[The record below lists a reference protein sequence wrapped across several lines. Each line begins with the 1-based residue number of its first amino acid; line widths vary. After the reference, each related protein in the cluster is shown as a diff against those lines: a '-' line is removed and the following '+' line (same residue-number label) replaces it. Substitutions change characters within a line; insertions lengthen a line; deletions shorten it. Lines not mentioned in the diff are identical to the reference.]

1 MRTLL
6 VIGFILG
13 IAACGSKKKSN
24 EPPPAQPAT
33 GAPVAFE
40 AKSFK
45 AGADRG
51 GEVEVRGYNFSD
63 QPVGQYMLLFQYKD
77 ASGAVLKVKPGT
89 PFEKDFEFMS
99 LSGNKYKCEPKSW
112 CSFKVDNLD
121 VPDKTASVEVLAS
134 RVTAIEGGKFADK
147 PMFELPGGSME
158 WPGEK
163 PAGDTGSA
171 AGSDT
176 GSAAGSD
183 TGSDTGSA
191 AGSDTGSAAAG
202 SDTGSAQ

>member
-1 MRTLL
+1 MRKLL

-13 IAACGSKKKSN
+13 FAACGSKKASN
-24 EPPPAQPAT
+24 EPPPPQPAT
-33 GAPVAFE
+33 GAPVAFV

-51 GEVEVRGYNFSD
+51 GEVEVKGYNFSD
-63 QPVGQYMLLFQYKD
+63 KPVGQYMLLFQYKD

-99 LSGNKYKCEPKSW
+99 VSGNKYKCEPKSW
-112 CSFKVDNLD
+112 CTFKVDNLD
-121 VPDKTASVEVLAS
+121 VPEKTASVEVLAS
-134 RVTAIEGGKFADK
+134 RITAIEGDKFADK
-147 PMFELPGGSME
+147 PMFELPSGSME

-163 PAGDTGSA
+163 PAGDTGSDTGSAGSA

-183 TGSDTGSA
+183 TESA
-191 AGSDTGSAAAG
+191 AGSDTGSAA
-202 SDTGSAQ
+202 DSAK